1 VRARCAALLLAACGI
16 VTVSLFAQQSP
27 ENAIR
32 GVLDNQ
38 VAAWNRG
45 DVEGFMEGYWKSEE
59 LTFVTAAGVTRGWQ
73 KVIERYRRSYPD
85 KKAMGRLSFSN
96 LEIRVLSPDSAVV
109 LGRWR
114 LQRDAGQPEGHFT
127 LVLRKFRDGWRIIHD
142 HTTSLDVPKQPSQ

>member
-1 VRARCAALLLAACGI
+1 MRARCAALLLAACGI

-59 LTFVTAAGVTRGWQ
+59 LTFVTAAGVTHSWQ

-85 KKAMGRLSFSN
+85 RKTMGRLSFSD
-96 LEIRVLSPDSAVV
+96 LEIRVLSPGSAFV

-114 LQRDAGQPEGHFT
+114 LQRDSDQPEGHFT
-127 LVLRKFRDGWRIIHD
+127 LVLRKFPKGWRIIHD
-142 HTTSLDVPKQPSQ
+142 HTTSLSVPTQPSQ